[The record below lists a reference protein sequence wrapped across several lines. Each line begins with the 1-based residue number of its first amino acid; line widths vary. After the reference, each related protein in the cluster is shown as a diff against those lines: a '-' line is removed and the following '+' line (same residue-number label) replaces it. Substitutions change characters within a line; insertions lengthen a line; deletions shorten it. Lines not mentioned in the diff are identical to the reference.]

1 MPEQVKWYRKL
12 EARTILMLTIAGT
25 LNAIGITMFLNPV
38 GLYDSGISGTSM
50 FLEQITPH
58 FLTLPMF
65 LVVLNIPL
73 FLYGLRRQGAL
84 FTFYGVYS
92 VAMYA
97 VMAFVIE
104 EFLPLDL
111 SASSPIAGKDLLLC
125 GVFGG
130 LISGL
135 GSGLSL
141 RFGGAM
147 DGIEV
152 IAVIFAPR
160 VGLSVGSFV
169 MIYNAILYV
178 TAAIV
183 TGHWLE
189 ALYSIL
195 AYVAALK
202 TVDFVVEGFDRSKA
216 AMIVTEKPE
225 EVCAALSAEYHSGLT
240 RVTATGGYS
249 YAEKTMIY
257 FVVNRFQIARMKDIV
272 HELDPM
278 AYITISEVAD
288 VFPANQRKEKGED
301 KA

>member
-1 MPEQVKWYRKL
+1 MQNTVKWYRKL
-12 EARTILMLTIAGT
+12 KWQNMLMLTLAGT
-25 LNAIGITMFLNPV
+25 LNAVGITMFLNPV

-50 FLEQITPH
+50 FLGQITPPY
-58 FLTLPMF
+58 LTLPIF
-65 LVVLNIPL
+65 LVALNIPL

-104 EFLPLDL
+104 EFLPIDL
-111 SASSPIAGKDLLLC
+111 SSASPIAGKDLILC

-135 GSGLSL
+135 GSGISL

-152 IAVIFAPR
+152 IAVVFAPR
-160 VGLSVGSFV
+160 VGMSVGSFV
-169 MIYNAILYV
+169 MIYNALLYI

-183 TGHWLE
+183 TGHWIE

-202 TVDFVVEGFDRSKA
+202 TVDFVVEGLDRSKA
-216 AMIVTEKPE
+216 AMIVTDKPE
-225 EVCAALSAEYHSGLT
+225 EVCAALSAEYNSGLT
-240 RVTATGGYS
+240 RVSATGGYS

-272 HELDPM
+272 HELDPQ

-288 VFPANQRKEKGED
+288 VFPAKPRKDKGEGD
-301 KA
+301 A

>member
-1 MPEQVKWYRKL
+1 MKQDKWYRKL
-12 EARTILMLTIAGT
+12 KWQNIVMLTIAGI
-25 LNAIGITMFLNPV
+25 LNAVGITMFLNPV

-50 FLEQITPH
+50 FLGQITPDY
-58 FLTLPMF
+58 LSLPLF

-73 FLYGLRRQGAL
+73 FLYGLKRQGAV

-97 VMAFVIE
+97 VMALVIE
-104 EFLPLDL
+104 EFLPIDL
-111 SASSPIAGKDLLLC
+111 SSSSPVAGTDLLLC

-169 MIYNAILYV
+169 MIYNALLYV

-183 TGHWLE
+183 TGHWLQ

-216 AMIVTEKPE
+216 AMIVTDKPE
-225 EVCAALSAEYHSGLT
+225 EVCAALSAEYNSGMT
-240 RVTATGGYS
+240 RVAATGGYS

-257 FVVNRFQIARMKDIV
+257 FVVNRFQIAKMKDIV
-272 HELDPM
+272 HELDPA

-288 VFPANQRKEKGED
+288 VFPANGRIGKGED
-301 KA
+301 EG